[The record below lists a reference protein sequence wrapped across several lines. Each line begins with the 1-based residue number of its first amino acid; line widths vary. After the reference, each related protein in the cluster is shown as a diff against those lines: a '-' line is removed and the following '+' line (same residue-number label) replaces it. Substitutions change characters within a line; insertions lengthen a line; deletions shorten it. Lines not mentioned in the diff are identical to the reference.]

1 MDPIASKQLIS
12 YYSIASIISVFTT
25 AYIVK
30 KFIKPIYCIII
41 LPLLSALILL
51 MFLFNL
57 NSTMSLIAAI
67 GMGLTA
73 AGGVLQLTLVVMQQL
88 FPNNKGLAVGTTLSG
103 LSFIVIP
110 LVVPKLAV
118 TNVSYAILVD
128 LVIASTSVILGLI
141 VYSRFKKVIDMKK
154 I

>member
-1 MDPIASKQLIS
+1 
-12 YYSIASIISVFTT
+12 
-25 AYIVK
+25 
-30 KFIKPIYCIII
+30 
-41 LPLLSALILL
+41 

-57 NSTMSLIAAI
+57 NPTMSLIAAI

-88 FPNNKGLAVGTTLSG
+88 FPNNKGLAVGTMYTLSG

-110 LVVPKLAV
+110 LVVPELAV

-128 LVIASTSVILGLI
+128 FVIASTSVILGLI